1 MEEAFPFQ
9 EVEEAFPFQEVEE
22 AFPYPV
28 VEVESQNQMVL
39 LHLEVVAEVATQF
52 ILVEAAEAAA
62 YPYQA
67 GAVYLLIIADTTNRI
82 IV

>member
-1 MEEAFPFQ
+1 M
-9 EVEEAFPFQEVEE
+9 EEAFPFQEVEE

-28 VEVESQNQMVL
+28 VEVACQNQMVL
-39 LHLEVVAEVATQF
+39 LHWEVAVEVATQF
-52 ILVEAAEAAA
+52 ILMEVAEVVA